1 MLIKEAGKLILKA
14 STEPVVY
21 DGVTLVLEE
30 EGLNA
35 KLGGKDKKEVKFKE
49 PDTPASSA
57 VPSASTSTSA
67 AGDTN
72 ASTSQAAFVPRA
84 AMRGR
89 TRPRA
94 GLGTKRGGVGRGET
108 GGVKEAPK
116 FVQSTS
122 GASGA
127 AASGPDKDG
136 SGEKN
141 GLGQDAFRQMLA
153 GKK

>member
-1 MLIKEAGKLILKA
+1 M
-14 STEPVVY
+14 
-21 DGVTLVLEE
+21 LEE

-49 PDTPASSA
+49 PDTPASSG
-57 VPSASTSTSA
+57 VPSTSTSTSV

-89 TRPRA
+89 SRPRA
-94 GLGTKRGGVGRGET
+94 GLGTKRGGVGSGET

-122 GASGA
+122 SANEA
-127 AASGPDKDG
+127 TASGPDTDG
-136 SGEKN
+136 SGEKS
-141 GLGQDAFRQMLA
+141 GLGQDAFRKIIEQ
-153 GKK
+153 